1 MRRLPTLFLALLLA
15 AAPLMAE
22 AGLHV
27 HDHGGVAGHAA
38 AGHSSAGHDRDGA
51 DAMSASADED
61 CEDGMPDHCC
71 GDTGVTCTATYLFSG
86 LPADAGPMAV
96 SASNLLGRGH
106 NPDTRHPESDPPPP
120 RA

>member
-1 MRRLPTLFLALLLA
+1 MKRLPTLFLALLLA
-15 AAPLMAE
+15 ASPLMAE
-22 AGLHV
+22 AGYHV
-27 HDHGGVAGHAA
+27 HDHGGGAGHTSASHDGDVAG
-38 AGHSSAGHDRDGA
+38 G
-51 DAMSASADED
+51 MSASADED
-61 CEDGMPDHCC
+61 CEDGTPDHCC
-71 GDTGVTCTATYLFSG
+71 GGTGVTCTATYLISG